1 MITPQQSLAYNLL
14 SIPRC
19 DSATIPSSQRDGNWV
34 EALLTR
40 DIEDTGMSTTS
51 ITLIIVGLL
60 VVFFVAIYNKLVRL
74 KNLVEE
80 GWSGIDVQLK
90 RRANLIPNLIETVK
104 GYMGHE
110 RELLAKVTELR
121 AQSMS
126 AQDVGEK
133 GRLEGLLS
141 RSLANV
147 FAVAEGYPDLKANQ
161 NFLDLQNQLSDIE
174 DQIQLARRYYNGTV
188 RNLNIKV
195 ESFPSNIVA
204 GMFNFVKA
212 EFFEIE
218 DQADRAVPSVQF

>member
-1 MITPQQSLAYNLL
+1 
-14 SIPRC
+14 
-19 DSATIPSSQRDGNWV
+19 
-34 EALLTR
+34 
-40 DIEDTGMSTTS
+40 MSTTS